1 MWPSKLQRMLHKQPS
16 KKIEFLRIQTT
27 IFEMNFEFSVVIWN
41 SKSSQPTSH
50 FDMKLRQKS
59 IHEKSETTDMY
70 NDFSRDTCV
79 KIEPT
84 NFAF

>member
-50 FDMKLRQKS
+50 FVMLPHQKGFD
-59 IHEKSETTDMY
+59 EKSETTD
-70 NDFSRDTCV
+70 V
-79 KIEPT
+79 
-84 NFAF
+84 